1 MKFEDWHTHNSM
13 CGHAEGI
20 IEDYIQY
27 AIKMGI
33 ETLGISDHF
42 PYEFY
47 SNFEKIPY
55 QGYAMTMVQVEK
67 YLETID
73 DLKMKYRD
81 KINIRTAFEI
91 DYIQNQYIKLNKH
104 IEKFKNKLDYLL
116 GSIHIL
122 PSMKGLW
129 TIDDPLLKEEYKIS
143 YNSIDEVY
151 EQYYKTQIEM
161 ISNLEFNY
169 NIVSHLDLVKKF
181 NYFPENPKI
190 IMEKVIQVLENIK
203 NRNLTIEINTGGFR
217 KEVKEQYPSFEIID
231 KIYELD
237 IPILLGSDA
246 HKPDE
251 IAHMFEEILKTLKK
265 IGFSQLAHYEKG
277 KRSFVDIN

>member
-1 MKFEDWHTHNSM
+1 MKFEDWHTHNSL
-13 CGHAEGI
+13 CGHAEGL

-27 AIKMGI
+27 AIKMEI
-33 ETLGISDHF
+33 DTLGISDHF

-47 SNFEKIPY
+47 SNFEQIPY
-55 QGYAMTMVQVEK
+55 QGYAMTMDQVEK

-73 DLKMKYRD
+73 NLKEKYKD
-81 KINIRTAFEI
+81 EINIRTAFEI
-91 DYIQNQYIKLNKH
+91 DYIQNQYAKLNKH
-104 IEKFKNKLDYLL
+104 IEKFRNRLDYLL

-122 PSMKGLW
+122 PSRKGLW

-151 EQYYKTQIEM
+151 DQYYKTQIEM
-161 ISNLEFNY
+161 ISNLEFHY

-181 NYFPENPKI
+181 NYFPKKPKI
-190 IMEKVIQVLENIK
+190 VMEKVTEVLENIK
-203 NRNLTIEINTGGFR
+203 NRNLTIEINTGGYR
-217 KEVKEQYPSFEIID
+217 KEVKEQYPSFEIIN

-246 HKPDE
+246 HKPNE
-251 IAHMFEEILKTLKK
+251 IAFKFKEILKTLKK

-277 KRSFVDIN
+277 KRFFVDIN